1 MAGLARRT
9 RWKRSPPVGTSRVWD
24 LNDVLIRSPQ
34 LFYFLRKLT
43 LSALLS
49 GCCVGWELWGPP
61 GVQGRVWQPGP
72 IALPQPGAGQL
83 GALGTRRDVSL
94 GTGWVGDRLGYR
106 PMGWPGSAVSM
117 AGQGWA
123 VGSWSLALLGPC
135 WGRGCQPW
143 SDVGSGAGGRASLGI
158 SRDSVAW
165 QCPQAPHTFTPPHSP
180 SKLLSYF
187 PPSCCLS
194 WLLTCRG

>member
-1 MAGLARRT
+1 MWAGSYGGPLGCRAG
-9 RWKRSPPVGTSRVWD
+9 SGSQ
-24 LNDVLIRSPQ
+24 VLSHCPSQERGSW
-34 LFYFLRKLT
+34 
-43 LSALLS
+43 
-49 GCCVGWELWGPP
+49 GHWE
-61 GVQGRVWQPGP
+61 
-72 IALPQPGAGQL
+72 
-83 GALGTRRDVSL
+83 RDVSL